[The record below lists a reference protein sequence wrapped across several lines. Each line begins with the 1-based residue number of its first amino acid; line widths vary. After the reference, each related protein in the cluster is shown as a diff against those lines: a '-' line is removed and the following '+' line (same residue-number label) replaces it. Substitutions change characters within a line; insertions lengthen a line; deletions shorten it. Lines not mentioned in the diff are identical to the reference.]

1 MAHREAEL
9 REALGMEPADPDAPL
24 TPAEA
29 ADLTD
34 HPASPGARP
43 RRNSVTNRSRST

>member
-1 MAHREAEL
+1 MAQREAEL

-29 ADLTD
+29 AGLTD
-34 HPASPGARP
+34 HPASPGSRP
-43 RRNSVTNRSRST
+43 LKNGLKTRSRST